1 MDKKYQERKKSGGLP
16 DRLPPSRLPT
26 AQDGTRPVG
35 TSLEKTSVVRDSAAA
50 VGQSKSLTPAKR
62 RKQQKDRARNRV
74 PLDMD
79 PVLEK
84 ALQFIIKRY
93 QEAERDIDGRQP
105 FSLAGLVQ
113 FLVIVGLKE
122 FLSGNLDIRD
132 WLEPSY
138 SPRFSHTVRLPDV
151 PDVRQYKPQAD

>member
-1 MDKKYQERKKSGGLP
+1 VEKKYQERKKPGGLP
-16 DRLPPSRLPT
+16 ARLPPSRLRTDQEDTQP
-26 AQDGTRPVG
+26 AG
-35 TSLEKTSVVRDSAAA
+35 TSLEHTSVVRDSAAA
-50 VGQSKSLTPAKR
+50 VGKSKALTPARR

-79 PVLEK
+79 PGLEK
-84 ALQFIIKRY
+84 ALQLIIQRH

-113 FLVIVGLKE
+113 LLVIVGLKE
-122 FLSGNLDIRD
+122 FLSGGLDVRE

-138 SPRFSHTVRLPDV
+138 SPRFSHTIRLPDI
-151 PDVRQYKPQAD
+151 PDVRKYKPHED